1 VTASSDPRRAG
12 PPPGVGHVRRVDS
25 GGTAGGARHPASA
38 SATATGSGALGGT
51 RPVRAV
57 RGPDR
62 RPGAGA
68 AEGRGGAATAVAPK
82 EPPAPDRVP
91 RLLAGITA
99 TAGPIDI
106 DRHLAQWGPLDLRR
120 ARIDLIDEL
129 EASGL
134 RGHGGAWFPVAAKW
148 RSVATRGRRPVVV
161 ANGTEGEPASAKD
174 GFLLEWAPNL
184 VIDGASAAAAAL
196 RAERVILNVPR
207 RLVATV
213 SAEVAGRERHRM
225 DPVPI
230 EVVPAVA
237 AFVAGQESAVVNALE
252 GRAPVPS
259 FVTLR
264 PVRERGVGGR
274 PTLVQNVET
283 LAHVSLIA
291 RYGARWFRGLGTE
304 RDPGTMLLTLHDG
317 GGAPQVFEMPLGVP
331 MRHALHLSP
340 TATTDYQAALV
351 GGYGSGWV
359 SMGTLL
365 GLELS
370 ETDARRHGVGLGPG
384 VIALLPR
391 GACPVAETARVVR
404 YMEGQ
409 SAGQCGPCVLGLA
422 ALADS
427 LESLAFDHR
436 PAKGLLDRV
445 SQLCEL
451 VEGRGACRHPDG
463 VARFVRSALD
473 VFDDDM
479 ANHLHG
485 WPCERAGARPLL
497 PVPGVGGVRQS
508 SGRLAGPTR
517 QAVRR

>member
-1 VTASSDPRRAG
+1 T
-12 PPPGVGHVRRVDS
+12 
-25 GGTAGGARHPASA
+25 
-38 SATATGSGALGGT
+38 
-51 RPVRAV
+51 
-57 RGPDR
+57 
-62 RPGAGA
+62 
-68 AEGRGGAATAVAPK
+68 VAPPR
-82 EPPAPDRVP
+82 EPPASDGVP
-91 RLLAGITA
+91 RLLAGITPA
-99 TAGPIDI
+99 AGPMDV

-120 ARIDLIDEL
+120 ARVELIDEL
-129 EASGL
+129 EVSGL

-148 RSVATRGRRPVVV
+148 RSVATRWRRRPVVV

-174 GFLLEWAPNL
+174 GFLLEWAPHL

-213 SAEVAGRERHRM
+213 SAEVARRERHRL

-283 LAHVSLIA
+283 LAHVGLIA

-304 RDPGTMLLTLHDG
+304 RDPGTMLLTLHHG

-331 MRHALHLSP
+331 MRHALDLSP
-340 TATTDYQAALV
+340 TATADYQAALV

-365 GLELS
+365 ALELS
-370 ETDARRHGVGLGPG
+370 ESDARRHGVGLGPG
-384 VIALLPR
+384 VVALLPR
-391 GACPVAETARVVR
+391 GACPVAEAARVVR
-404 YMEGQ
+404 YMERQ

-427 LESLAFDHR
+427 LESLAFDRR
-436 PAKGLLDRV
+436 PARGLLDRV
-445 SQLCEL
+445 SQLCDL

-479 ANHLHG
+479 ANHLHRG
-485 WPCERAGARPLL
+485 PCERVGARPLL
-497 PVPGVGGVRQS
+497 PVPGVGGVRKS
-508 SGRLAGPTR
+508 AGRPAGPAR
-517 QAVRR
+517 EAVHR